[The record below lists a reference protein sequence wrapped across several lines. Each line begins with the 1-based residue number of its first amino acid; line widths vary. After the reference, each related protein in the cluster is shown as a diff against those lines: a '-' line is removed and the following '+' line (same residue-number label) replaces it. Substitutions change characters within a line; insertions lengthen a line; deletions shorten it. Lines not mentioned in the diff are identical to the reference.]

1 MLQKCMN
8 SLRHFSGATPT
19 RPLRRGCTL
28 HRQIVPAWTSV
39 RQQNG
44 LHFDAGAR
52 PVYEYVSEHWVHAM
66 PSAILAIALVLL
78 AFLSLRPQLILDS
91 TNLRL
96 L

>member
-1 MLQKCMN
+1 MN

-19 RPLRRGCTL
+19 RPLRRAAAHV
-28 HRQIVPAWTSV
+28 HRQIVPARTSV

>member
-1 MLQKCMN
+1 
-8 SLRHFSGATPT
+8 
-19 RPLRRGCTL
+19 
-28 HRQIVPAWTSV
+28 
-39 RQQNG
+39 
-44 LHFDAGAR
+44 
-52 PVYEYVSEHWVHAM
+52 M